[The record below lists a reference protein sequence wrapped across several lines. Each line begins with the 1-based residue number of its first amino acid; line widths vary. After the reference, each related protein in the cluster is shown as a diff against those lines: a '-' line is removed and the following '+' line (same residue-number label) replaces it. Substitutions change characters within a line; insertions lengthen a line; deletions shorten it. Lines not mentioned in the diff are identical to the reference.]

1 MRHTKLITRRPA
13 LAQSAYASK
22 LLFKQELSTIVTQG
36 MVGVNDYIITLGTG
50 IFVNSLGLGSFI
62 DFVIGGTDGGTVT

>member
-1 MRHTKLITRRPA
+1 
-13 LAQSAYASK
+13 
-22 LLFKQELSTIVTQG
+22 